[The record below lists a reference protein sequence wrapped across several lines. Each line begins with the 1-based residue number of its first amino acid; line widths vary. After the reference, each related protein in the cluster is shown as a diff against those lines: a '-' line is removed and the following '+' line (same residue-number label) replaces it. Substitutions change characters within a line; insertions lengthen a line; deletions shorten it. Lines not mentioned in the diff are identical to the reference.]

1 MHPTICNTASNMA
14 SKLNINKI
22 ESYSQAVAEK
32 ICNDIF
38 ANKRA
43 VSGKEILSLTSIEQI
58 NFFVLKSLFEK
69 WNEENNKLRSPYFNY
84 DQEEVKEALAVLSNK
99 LSNNILVEREFLKP
113 LLSKAVAESLHW
125 IIFPEDYLATQYSL
139 SVFINYETI
148 KDASKYFKINKFL
161 IDKTLIALEQQG
173 RKDGFSKEYL
183 IGIFHDIVALHQ
195 HQLSDVAEWLEKYGA
210 ILSFDLSDLVAAIQK
225 TNSFFDELEV
235 HKTEPTTTTAED
247 ITTET
252 VALEDREIIPVRT
265 VLPPTIDNPVN
276 IEARIVNDQFAK
288 ANRTLNEML
297 TQHQNNATVNE
308 RMAQSKIHDL
318 RSAITLNKR
327 FQIINELFKGNTGE
341 YLFAI
346 EDIENSVSHT
356 DALQILQ
363 DKFATKYNWTFEDDL
378 LKEFLQLIQRRFM

>member
-1 MHPTICNTASNMA
+1 MA

-38 ANKRA
+38 TNKKA
-43 VSGKEILSLTSIEQI
+43 VTGKEILSLTTIEQV
-58 NFFVLKSLFEK
+58 NFFVLKSLFDK

-84 DQEEVKEALAVLSNK
+84 DQPEVKEALAVLSNK
-99 LSNNILVEREFLKP
+99 LSNNISVEKEFLKP

-125 IIFPEDYLATQYSL
+125 IIFPEDYIAIQYSL
-139 SVFINYETI
+139 NVFTTYETI

-161 IDKTLIALEQQG
+161 IDKTLVALEQQG
-173 RKDGFSKEYL
+173 KKEDFSKAYL
-183 IGIFHDIVALHQ
+183 TAIFHDVVALHQ
-195 HQLSDVAEWLEKYGA
+195 HQLSDVGEWIEQFGA
-210 ILSFDLSDLVAAIQK
+210 ILSFDLSDLIAAIQK
-225 TNSFFDELEV
+225 TTSFFDELEEQKNEQNIQENENV
-235 HKTEPTTTTAED
+235 LTVP
-247 ITTET
+247 IPET
-252 VALEDREIIPVRT
+252 LALEDREIIPVRT
-265 VLPPTIDNPVN
+265 VLPPPIADPANVD
-276 IEARIVNDQFAK
+276 ARIVNDQFAK
-288 ANRTLNEML
+288 TQRTLNEML
-297 TQHQNNATVNE
+297 TQHQHNATVNE

-363 DKFATKYNWTFEDDL
+363 DKFAAKYNWTFEDDL